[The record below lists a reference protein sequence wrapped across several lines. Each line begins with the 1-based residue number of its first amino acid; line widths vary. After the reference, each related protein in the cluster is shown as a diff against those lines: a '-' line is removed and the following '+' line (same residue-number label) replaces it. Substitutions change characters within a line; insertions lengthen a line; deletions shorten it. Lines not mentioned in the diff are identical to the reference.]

1 MIVATAGH
9 VDHGKTSLVRALTGV
24 DTDRLA
30 EEKRR
35 GLSIDL
41 GFAHADFGGTRRVGF
56 VDVPGHERFVRNML
70 AGVGGVD
77 LALLVVAADDGPMP
91 QTHEHLAIV
100 RLLGVPRCVVA
111 LTKIDR
117 VAPERMRQAGRDIAA
132 LLAAGPYAQAPV
144 FPLAAPSGDGV
155 AALREHLREAGDALA
170 ARAGTGHFRMA
181 VDRSFTVAGAGR
193 VVTGLVLSGAAS
205 VGDAVLVSP
214 HGVAARVRAIHAHD
228 ESVER
233 ARAGERCALNL
244 AGLELRHAEPVRGDW
259 IVAPEAHAPTTR
271 LDVEIEVLASA
282 ARPLTPRSAL
292 QLHLGAATCGAR
304 VAPLQAGALE
314 PGARGL
320 AQLVL
325 DAPMA
330 ALRGDR
336 FILRDAAAQGT
347 VAGGRVIDP
356 FGPARGRARPARLR
370 QLAALALPTPAQALA
385 ALLDGEPAGIDLA
398 RFELACNLPA
408 SEAAAAHA
416 AVPLV
421 RLAGDGDGPRALSAM
436 HWQAWCEAI
445 RTALADWHAG
455 DPASIGPTPSDLAG
469 RLTPRPP
476 AAVLHAALAA
486 LVHEGTVARDGLRV
500 RLHGHRAVLSAAD
513 AALLARVRALLEPA
527 GLRPPI
533 VGELATALGLPLPEL
548 LAFLMRAAQL
558 GQLVRVAP
566 NRYYLPP
573 TVDELVCIA
582 CALARQAPEG
592 AFDAAAFRDRT
603 GIGRNLTVQVLEFMD
618 REGLMRFDG
627 VRRRPTAREAAC

>member
-9 VDHGKTSLVRALTGV
+9 VDHGKTSLVQALTGI

-41 GFAHADFGGTRRVGF
+41 GFAYADFGGARRMGF

-91 QTHEHLAIV
+91 QTHEHLAIL

-117 VAPERMRQAGRDIAA
+117 VAPERVRHAERDIAA

-144 FPLAAPSGDGV
+144 FPLATPSSDGV
-155 AALREHLREAGDALA
+155 AALREHLREAGEALA

-181 VDRSFTVAGAGR
+181 VDRSFAVAGAGR
-193 VVTGLVLSGAAS
+193 VVTGMVLSGAAR
-205 VGDAVLVSP
+205 VGDAVIVSP
-214 HGVAARVRAIHAHD
+214 GGAAARVRAIHAQN
-228 ESVER
+228 ESAEW
-233 ARAGERCALNL
+233 ARVGERCALNL
-244 AGLELRHAEPVRGDW
+244 AGLELRRTEPARGDW

-271 LDVEIEVLASA
+271 LDVQLEVLADA
-282 ARPLTPRSAL
+282 PRALTQRSAL
-292 QLHLGAATCGAR
+292 HLHIGAAACGAH

-314 PGARGL
+314 PGASGL

-325 DAPMA
+325 DAPVA

-336 FILRDAAAQGT
+336 FILRDPTAHGT
-347 VAGGRVIDP
+347 VAGGWVIDP
-356 FGPARGRARPARLR
+356 FGPPRGRARPVRLQ

-385 ALLDGEPAGIDLA
+385 ALLEGESAGIDLA
-398 RFELACNLPA
+398 RFDLACNLT
-408 SEAAAAHA
+408 AAESTAVHA

-421 RLAGDGDGPRALSAM
+421 QIAGDGGARALSSS

-445 RTALADWHAG
+445 PAALAGWHAD
-455 DPASIGPTPSDLAG
+455 DPASVGPSSADLAA
-469 RLTPRPP
+469 RMNPRPP
-476 AAVLHAALAA
+476 TAVLHAALTA
-486 LVHEGTVARDGLRV
+486 LVHDGTVARDGLRV
-500 RLHGHRAVLSAAD
+500 RLHAHRAVLSEAD
-513 AALLARVRALLEPA
+513 AALLARVTTLLEPT

-533 VGELATALGLPLPEL
+533 VGELATALALPLPEL
-548 LAFLMRAAQL
+548 LASLMRAAHL

-573 TVDELVCIA
+573 TVDELVQIA
-582 CALARQAPEG
+582 HALAGESDDG
-592 AFDAAAFRDRT
+592 GFDAAAFRDRT

-618 REGLMRFDG
+618 REHLMHFDG
-627 VRRRPTAREAAC
+627 ARRRPAVREAAC